1 MKIQAS
7 RNIERTQRD
16 IIQAE
21 TSARREC
28 GYAIELPASSWEASC
43 LAAVPSAGLP
53 LNRAAMM
60 GMVLETSELILVN
73 IAEDSLKIEG
83 AED

>member
-1 MKIQAS
+1 MRIRYRVAGLVLKLLA
-7 RNIERTQRD
+7 
-16 IIQAE
+16 
-21 TSARREC
+21 
-28 GYAIELPASSWEASC
+28 LPP
-43 LAAVPSAGLP
+43 VPSAGLP
-53 LNRAAMM
+53 LNGAAMM